1 MLDQLFVKSKNK
13 GEKKEKPVGQNK
25 RRLGRTGLAL
35 AGLVLA
41 ANTVAEA
48 QSPNDGN
55 KDKEAIAKEA
65 ADKTEMT
72 VGQQSPEIGPETIHW
87 DEAVKNM
94 TENNLE
100 GGPDLER
107 PISESYQNIIEI
119 ITSNPDNVDGYLVV
133 DKDGINYTSFNL
145 SPYSEARDIEGL
157 KKEDPK
163 LEDKELLP
171 RYESI
176 VVDNYDNFLDERG
189 TVDVEKL
196 IESKEAFTKVDILP
210 TGQGEDPIV
219 VISEIH
225 EKGITITVGAEN
237 GLQYLLSYQVP
248 DGLDVENGEWAE
260 GDYPDDYKRE
270 TRRVLIERE
279 LYGPGS
285 VADEIKRGLYRGKG
299 LEEIMSSL
307 NSACTIN
314 NLSELN
320 LGEQRSAEIDKAAI
334 EYISEISDMI
344 SQDVEFKLAQEQ
356 AAKEAA
362 ADKKTSEIKGA
373 FSR

>member
-1 MLDQLFVKSKNK
+1 MKLDQLFQKAKPD
-13 GEKKEKPVGQNK
+13 KKEKEPFKTRDKVAKAGI
-25 RRLGRTGLAL
+25 LL
-35 AGLVLA
+35 AGLALA
-41 ANTVAEA
+41 ANTVEA
-48 QSPNDGN
+48 QTPNDN

-72 VGQQSPEIGPETIHW
+72 VEQQSPEIGPNTISW
-87 DEAVKNM
+87 DEAVSQMND
-94 TENNLE
+94 NDLE
-100 GGPDLER
+100 GGPDSEKT
-107 PISESYQNIIEI
+107 ISESYEKITES

-133 DKDGINYTSFNL
+133 DKDGEVYTSIHL
-145 SPYSEARDIEGL
+145 SSYSKVRDIEGL
-157 KKEDPK
+157 KQEEPE
-163 LEDKELLP
+163 LANKELLP

-176 VVDNYDNFLDERG
+176 IVDNYDNFLDERG
-189 TVDVEKL
+189 IVDVEKL
-196 IESKEAFTKVDILP
+196 IKSKEAFTKVDILP
-210 TGQGEDPIV
+210 VGQGECPIV

-225 EKGITITVGAEN
+225 EKGINITVGSED

-248 DGLDVENGEWAE
+248 DGLDAENGEWAE
-260 GDYPDDYKRE
+260 GDYPDSYKRE
-270 TRRVLIERE
+270 TRRVLIEGE
-279 LYGPGS
+279 VYGPGS
-285 VADEIKRGLYRGKG
+285 VAAEIKRGLYRGKA

-320 LGEQRSAEIDKAAI
+320 LGEQRSAEIDKAAM

-356 AAKEAA
+356 AAREAA
-362 ADKKTSEIKGA
+362 LNKKTNDIKKS